1 MKINW
6 KVRIKN
12 PHWWIQ
18 IALAVIL
25 PVLGY
30 YGLTGADITTWGA
43 LWNALLQA
51 VSNPYVLV
59 TAAVSAYNAVV
70 DPTTAGIGDSARALS
85 YSQPCKDKT
94 EEKENA

>member
-30 YGLTGADITTWGA
+30 YGMTGADITTWGA
-43 LWNALLQA
+43 VWDTLLRA
-51 VSNPYVLV
+51 ISNPYVLV
-59 TAAVSAYNAVV
+59 LAAVSAYNAIV
-70 DPTTAGIGDSARALS
+70 DPTTAGIGDSTQALN
-85 YSQPCKDKT
+85 YTVPKAKT
-94 EEKENA
+94 EGTENA